1 MRQLTCLIA
10 LALTLLITSATTA
23 QAPEPLTLGYQG
35 HLTDLT
41 RQPINGERDIT
52 FRFYNA
58 RVGGEVVW
66 EETVRSVLVEDGD
79 FSVNLGL
86 NTPLPINESPDTPLF
101 PQDARTMV
109 EIAKVQAERAKL
121 RKQAIPKEVAAKIE
135 QANRQLEQLQSPP
148 STTDTGSSELTK
160 AREELAR
167 LKREGVDYS
176 KLSEP
181 QIGSTNNG

>member
-1 MRQLTCLIA
+1 MRQLISLFA
-10 LALTLLITSATTA
+10 LALILLISSAATA
-23 QAPEPLTLGYQG
+23 QAPGPLTLGYQG

-66 EETVRSVLVEDGD
+66 EETLRSVLVEDGD

-101 PQDARTMV
+101 MTIEVQGDLELSRCLPAHLCVRSLDYIVRLHYLSCVVDCASQLGLQLRSRT
-109 EIAKVQAERAKL
+109 A
-121 RKQAIPKEVAAKIE
+121 
-135 QANRQLEQLQSPP
+135 
-148 STTDTGSSELTK
+148 TTNSL
-160 AREELAR
+160 
-167 LKREGVDYS
+167 
-176 KLSEP
+176 
-181 QIGSTNNG
+181 